1 MIVSFVGGTG
11 PAGFGLA
18 ARFAKAGLPVA
29 IGSRAVERAEEAR
42 KLVLEL
48 VPGASVEGAVNRTVV
63 GRSDIVFLTVP
74 FQAQRMTVEELASEL
89 AGKIVVS
96 IANPI
101 WVRDGKVWAEPPA
114 AGSLAEEVQ
123 RVVPDARVVGA
134 FHEIHV
140 RRFPKID
147 RPIEADTIVTA
158 DDDGAK
164 AVVMDLARTIDGL
177 RPLDGGSLVN
187 TRYVEGFVTV
197 LVAMNFIHR
206 GSSALRITGIKAD
219 G

>member
-18 ARFAKAGLPVA
+18 ARFAKAGVPVA
-29 IGSRAVERAEEAR
+29 IGSRAIERAQEAR
-42 KLVLEL
+42 ALVLGL
-48 VPGASVEGAVNRTVV
+48 VPGAEIEAGLNRGVV
-63 GRSDIVFLTVP
+63 IGGDVVILTVP
-74 FQAQRMTVEELASEL
+74 FQAQRLTVEELASDL

-96 IANPI
+96 VANPI
-101 WVRDGKVWAEPPA
+101 WVKDGKVWAEPPA

-123 RVVPDARVVGA
+123 RVAPAARVVGA

-140 RRFPKID
+140 RRFPKVE

-158 DDDGAK
+158 DDEEAK
-164 AVVMDLARTIDGL
+164 RVVMDLVRKIEGL
-177 RPLDGGSLVN
+177 RPLDGGGLVN

-197 LVAMNFIHR
+197 LVAMNFIYR
-206 GSSALRITGIKAD
+206 GGSALRITGLKTEK
-219 G
+219 